1 METNE
6 SILTR
11 KVVGLDDRKMLGKV
25 NELRVDCDTLAVSH
39 YIVGNV
45 STNAPL
51 ALPFSSSLSVGDTF
65 LTIQSRDEFVP
76 AATSDAQ
83 AIVRDGFQL
92 TGVEVYSRTGNKLGV
107 VKSYEFDPVFG
118 TVERVLL
125 DDGTAF
131 SASTFVFFAPEF
143 VFVDDGGKTAE
154 ELRAS
159 QGASAEPVK
168 AAADKEPEG
177 VSVGA
182 VLGAVAESSAETAD
196 EEPSE
201 SSVDEMGTS
210 DEDAALVEFLL
221 GMTLTDD
228 VTSADGAFTASK
240 GTKLTQEIIDEAQ
253 AHDALL
259 LLTMSVEG

>member
-39 YIVGNV
+39 YIVGNA

-51 ALPFSSSLSVGDTF
+51 ALPFSASLSVGDTF
-65 LTIQSRDEFVP
+65 LTIQSRDQFVP

-83 AIVRDGFQL
+83 AIVRDGFLL

-131 SASTFVFFAPEF
+131 PASAFVFFAPEF

-154 ELRAS
+154 ELRAG
-159 QGASAEPVK
+159 QDAPTETVEK
-168 AAADKEPEG
+168 TVADSEPEG

-182 VLGAVAESSAETAD
+182 VLEAVAEAPVEETEAPAAGAE
-196 EEPSE
+196 
-201 SSVDEMGTS
+201 TS

-240 GTKLTQEIIDEAQ
+240 GTELTQEVIDDAQ